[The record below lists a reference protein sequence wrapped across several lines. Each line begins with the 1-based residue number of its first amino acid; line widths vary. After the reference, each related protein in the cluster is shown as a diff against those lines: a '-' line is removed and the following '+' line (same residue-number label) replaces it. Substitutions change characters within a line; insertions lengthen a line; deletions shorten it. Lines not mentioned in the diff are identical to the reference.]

1 MGKTARIGNGLTR
14 PPELRGKMSMIGGSD
29 GGTILTSAAPDQAA
43 RWRRGERLDQ
53 LFEDSCDNLRERGLG
68 SQVAVDA
75 GDVVLTYTELDE
87 RANQLARHLLVCG
100 ARPGDRIALL
110 FDQPWRA
117 YVAML
122 AVLKIHAAYV
132 PLDPGFPPDRL
143 QYIVEDANVAMV
155 LSLSHLRDLLPEVAA
170 VTVCLDD
177 VQAQIDAKDTHR
189 LGGTELGG
197 TKDELAYIIYTS
209 GSTGR
214 PKGVAVEQASICN
227 FVRVA
232 SDIYGIESTD
242 RVYQGMTIAFDF
254 SVEEIWV
261 AWMVGATLV
270 PKPGRS
276 SMLGAELAEYLQE
289 QRITA
294 LCCVPTL
301 LATLDEDLPGL
312 RFLLVSGEA
321 CPKDLV
327 ARWHR
332 PGRRF
337 LNVYGPTEATVT
349 ATWSVLDPD
358 LPVSLGVP
366 LPTYTA
372 VIVDPAELRVLPR
385 GEMGE
390 IGLAGVGLARGYVN
404 RQDLT
409 ERAFVPDF
417 LGIENNPSGRIYR
430 TGDLGRVNDDGQLE
444 YFGRIDTQVKI
455 RGYRI
460 ELSEIESVL
469 LQLPGIA
476 QAVVQTYEPEQGTV
490 ELAAYY
496 TLRQDVGGVD
506 AHDLHRMLRTRLPG
520 YMVPAYFEQLDAIP
534 MMASDKVDRKRL
546 PRPEHRISRAAAGSF
561 TAPTT
566 AAEETL
572 AAQLGAVLSLDKVST
587 DAHFFNDLGADSL
600 LMARYCAR
608 IRKETALPAA
618 AMQDI
623 YENPTVRQLAACL
636 ETRHS
641 ESVLSAA
648 VPETGAAVPEP
659 MPQVSAFR
667 YAMCGAIQL
676 LAFLGYMMFAA
687 WLLVFGYEWTAA
699 GTNPLDMW
707 LRAVGF
713 GAATFVA
720 LSVVPIIV
728 KWVFVGRW
736 KPGTIRIWSVAYLR
750 FWAVKTITRAN
761 PLVLFA
767 GSPIYV
773 LYLRLLGAKIGKGVV
788 IFSRKVPACPDLL
801 TVGDNTVI
809 HKDSS
814 LLCYRARG
822 GIIEMGPVT
831 LGRNVLVSERTTL
844 DIGTSMGNDTQLGH
858 ASSLQTSQEVP
869 DGEVWHGSPAARTS
883 TNYSRVPAVYCSTR
897 RRVIF
902 SLLQLFNRLVL
913 VVPAFVLGLAAL
925 LPAYLNTGHLQLG
938 VYTFFVEVA
947 VVSLVVFV
955 VGLITGLVMIVT
967 VPRLLNL
974 FLKPDVV
981 YPLYGW
987 HFSIHRLIFRLSN
1000 IKTYKDIFGDS
1011 SYIVHYLKAL
1021 GWNLNKVQQTGSN
1034 FGPTLGHESPFL
1046 NSVGTGTMVS
1056 DGLNMMNAD
1065 YTSTS
1070 FRLSRVQIAGRNF
1083 LGNNITFPIG
1093 AQVGENCLLATKVM
1107 IPIDGPTRRDVGLL
1121 GSPAFEIPRSV
1132 QRDAQFDELKIAE
1145 AMNRLLPAKNR
1156 HNILSMVLFLS
1167 VRWFLLFVATIA
1179 GAVAVTAHSFLGV
1192 LAVAGAMLGLLVF
1205 GVLFNAL
1212 VERSVMGF
1220 RRLKPQYCSIYDRY
1234 FWRHERLWKLLAGAA
1249 FNGTPFKPLVWRLLG
1264 VKVGKRL
1271 YDGGLNM
1278 PEKTLVTIG
1287 DNCTFSEG
1295 IHVQGHSMEDGTFK
1309 SDYIVIGNR
1318 CSFGVDSWVNYG
1330 VVMRDGSSLG
1340 ADAMLMKGEDV
1351 PENATYSGNP
1361 AREVM
1366 NPAPATL
1373 TARVSSGPR
1382 HRDAIA
1388 ATGGRL
1394 KLSKGNHGAHAAQ
1407 GTHGAHAAQGTH
1419 GAHGTH
1425 RASRDKAAAPSSGS

>member
-14 PPELRGKMSMIGGSD
+14 PPELRGIMSMIGGSE
-29 GGTILTSAAPDQAA
+29 GGTVLTSAAPDQAA
-43 RWRRGERLDQ
+43 RWQRGERLDR
-53 LFEDSCDNLRERGLG
+53 LFEDSCDRLREQGRGD
-68 SQVAVDA
+68 QVAVDA

-170 VTVCLDD
+170 VTVCVDD
-177 VQAQIDAKDTHR
+177 VQAQIDAKDSSR
-189 LGGTELGG
+189 LGSADHGGTE
-197 TKDELAYIIYTS
+197 DELAYIIYTS

-289 QRITA
+289 KRITA

-301 LATLDEDLPGL
+301 LATLDEDLPDL

-327 ARWHR
+327 MRWHR

-372 VIVDPAELRVLPR
+372 VIVDPAGLRALPR

-496 TLRQDVGGVD
+496 TLRQDVEGVD

-520 YMVPAYFEQLDAIP
+520 YMVPAYFEQLDSIP

-566 AAEETL
+566 AAEEAL
-572 AAQLGAVLSLDKVST
+572 AAQLGTVLSLEKVST

-636 ETRHS
+636 EARHS

-648 VPETGAAVPEP
+648 VAETDAARPP
-659 MPQVSAFR
+659 TPPVSAFR
-667 YAMCGAIQL
+667 YGLCGAVQL
-676 LAFLGYMMFAA
+676 LIFLGYTMYAA
-687 WLLVFGYEWTAA
+687 WLLIFGYEWVLG
-699 GTNPLDMW
+699 GTTPLDMW
-707 LRAVGF
+707 LRSIGF
-713 GAATFVA
+713 GAAMFVI
-720 LSVVPIIV
+720 LSVTPIIA
-728 KWVFVGRW
+728 KWLLVGRW
-736 KPGTIRIWSVAYLR
+736 KPGTLRIWSLAYLR
-750 FWAVKTITRAN
+750 FWTVKTLTRAN
-761 PLVLFA
+761 PLAMFA
-767 GSPIYV
+767 GSPLFV
-773 LYLRLLGAKIGKGVV
+773 LYLRLLGAKIGKNVV

-814 LLCYRARG
+814 FLCYRANA
-822 GIIEMGPVT
+822 GIIEMGPVS
-831 LGRNVLVSERTTL
+831 LGNNVLVSERTTL
-844 DIGTSMGNDTQLGH
+844 DIGTSMGNNTQLGH
-858 ASSLQTSQEVP
+858 ASSLQTSQAVP
-869 DGEVWHGSPAARTS
+869 DGQVWHGSPAALAG
-883 TNYSRVPAVYCSTR
+883 TNYLRVPAAQCSTR
-897 RRVIF
+897 RRVIY

-913 VVPAFVLGLAAL
+913 VVPVGVLGLAAL
-925 LPAYLNTGHLQLG
+925 LPPYLSTGHLQLG
-938 VYTFFVEVA
+938 AYTFFVDVV
-947 VVSLVVFV
+947 VVSLVLFIG
-955 VGLITGLVMIVT
+955 GLITGLVAVIC
-967 VPRLLNL
+967 VPRFLNH
-974 FLKPDVV
+974 FIKPDVV

-987 HFSIHRLIFRLSN
+987 YFSIHRLIVRLSN
-1000 IKTYKDIFGDS
+1000 VRLYKDIFGDS
-1011 SYIVHYLKAL
+1011 SYIVYYLMAL
-1021 GWNLNKVQQTGSN
+1021 GWKLGKIQQTGSN

-1046 NSVGTGTMVS
+1046 SSVGTGTMVS

-1065 YTSTS
+1065 YTNTS
-1070 FRLSRVQIAGRNF
+1070 FRLSRVQIAGHNF
-1083 LGNNITFPIG
+1083 LGNSITFPMG
-1093 AQVGENCLLATKVM
+1093 AHVGENCLLATKVM
-1107 IPIDGPTRRDVGLL
+1107 IPIDGPIRRDVGLL

-1132 QRDAQFDELKIAE
+1132 QRDAEFDELKIAE
-1145 AMNRLLPAKNR
+1145 AMNRSLPAKNR
-1156 HNILSMVLFLS
+1156 HNIISMVLFLA
-1167 VRWFLLFVATIA
+1167 VRWILLLAATLA
-1179 GAVAVTAHSFLGV
+1179 GAVAVAAHSFLGV
-1192 LAVAGAMLGLLVF
+1192 LAVAGAMLGLMVF
-1205 GVLFNAL
+1205 RVLFTAL
-1212 VERSVMGF
+1212 VERLVMGF
-1220 RRLKPQYCSIYDRY
+1220 RHLKPQYCSIYDPY
-1234 FWRHERLWKLLAGAA
+1234 FWRHERLWKLLAVAP
-1249 FNGTPFKPLVWRLLG
+1249 FNGTPFKALIWRMLG

-1271 YDGGLNM
+1271 YDAGLNM

-1287 DNCTFSEG
+1287 DNCTFNEG
-1295 IHVQGHSMEDGTFK
+1295 VHVQGHSMEDGTFK
-1309 SDYIVIGNR
+1309 SDRIVIRNN
-1318 CSFGVDSWVNYG
+1318 CSLGVDSWVNYG
-1330 VVMRDGSSLG
+1330 VTMQDGSSLG
-1340 ADAMLMKGEDV
+1340 ADSLLMKGEDV

-1361 AREVM
+1361 AREVRT
-1366 NPAPATL
+1366 PAAPAVL
-1373 TARVSSGPR
+1373 AALASRGPR
-1382 HRDAIA
+1382 HRDPVA
-1388 ATGGRL
+1388 AAAGRP
-1394 KLSKGNHGAHAAQ
+1394 KLSK
-1407 GTHGAHAAQGTH
+1407 GTHGAHGTH
-1419 GAHGTH
+1419 TTRAAANAVHGTH
-1425 RASRDKAAAPSSGS
+1425 RASRDKAGTPGSGS